1 MMSQIAFRRILL
13 RLTMAFATLVL
24 MNARVAN
31 AAPNCDEL
39 ARHAFAQLQSKA
51 SCRELG
57 AELNRLKAEE
67 TTCGQVPEV
76 QTQHTLLQAALR
88 EERCSCEE
96 LDAAIGTARAR
107 APEKLSCPEALTT
120 LARLRNSRGACQNGR
135 SLAVQQDLEKKLAAR
150 RDASCGAE
158 CASLVEQVTKA
169 KCEGVA
175 QEAWRCA
182 GCGEAE
188 AGACRR
194 VCNKSTAAVPTD
206 DSNLVGEL
214 YQLLG
219 SLNSR
224 ISNEPN
230 CAQKSEPC
238 RDLEQDRLRTL
249 TSFLRLLHDAR
260 LTKESRAH
268 FQDEALKVLRV
279 MGIQASMLDYL
290 RLHSPEE
297 LNGMSE
303 LSKVVSNQE
312 LRGYLVAQL
321 GPLKDQRLQPMLDAL
336 RSGASLETLFA
347 TAQAM
352 TPDARAEFYQT
363 AGAVGIREA
372 GIRQDYLQEI
382 VNAGLDLILPASA
395 TQTNCN
401 NCGHFWGKL
410 QGELN
415 ASQRI
420 GIISAN
426 DVVTELGKRLEQRSK
441 ICSGQLRGAAGPGCG
456 PVLAVVTTE
465 QSDGSLLIKPLLR
478 YVIRSGTSA
487 LVNEL
492 SLGPQVLAG
501 NATQQDQES
510 EARAL
515 AASAI
520 YRFNQLLA
528 TPYRSQLPA
537 VELAPCG
544 ASVSVDQNPDPAPRS
559 GGQLS
564 LRGSACHLPAFKQTL
579 LEKLA
584 AHGVSRRLTFD
595 WGDAASGNASGSA
608 RTTPDQPL
616 QCQLTV
622 LAPNGN
628 NGIVPAYSLSTV
640 VFDAPGCTTQRDER
654 FAYVARQAAW
664 QMAAYFSNVVVADT
678 KPKSPPYL
686 HALYFSG
693 ARQLEY
699 SKGERGW
706 EWAAGEAGLLAVGA
720 GLAVLAVNA
729 RNQSPGTAADTQ
741 RANAFLDAAYVSFGL
756 VIPLRLIAGK
766 FCCGDER

>member
-1 MMSQIAFRRILL
+1 MSQSESRRLL
-13 RLTMAFATLVL
+13 LQLMLAFAFLSMLT
-24 MNARVAN
+24 ARTAY

-51 SCRELG
+51 SCRELS

-67 TTCGQVPEV
+67 TTCGKVPDV
-76 QTQHTLLQAALR
+76 QTQRTLLQAALR
-88 EERCSCEE
+88 EERCSCEG

-107 APEKLSCPEALTT
+107 APEKLSCGEVLTT
-120 LARLRNSRGACQNGR
+120 LATLRNSRGACQNGR
-135 SLAVQQDLEKKLAAR
+135 SLAAYQDLEKKLAAR
-150 RDASCGAE
+150 READCGAD
-158 CASLVEQVTKA
+158 CASLAERVTKA
-169 KCEGVA
+169 QCEGVA

-188 AGACRR
+188 AGACRQA
-194 VCNKSTAAVPTD
+194 CNKSTVATATD

-219 SLNSR
+219 TLNSR
-224 ISNEPN
+224 ISNDPS

-268 FQDEALKVLRV
+268 FQGEALKALRV

-336 RSGASLETLFA
+336 RAGASLETLFA

-395 TQTNCN
+395 TQANCN

-415 ASQRI
+415 ASQRVA
-420 GIISAN
+420 IISAS

-478 YVIRSGTSA
+478 YVIRHGSSA

-492 SLGPQVLAG
+492 ALGPQVLAH
-501 NATQQDQES
+501 NATQQIQES

-515 AASAI
+515 AVSAI

-528 TPYRSQLPA
+528 TPYRSQLPE
-537 VELAPCG
+537 VEVALCG

-564 LRGSACHLPAFKQTL
+564 LRGTACHVPAFKQVL

-595 WGDAASGNASGSA
+595 WGDATSSRASDNAA
-608 RTTPDQPL
+608 TTPDQPL

-622 LAPNGN
+622 LAGKGKS
-628 NGIVPAYSLSTV
+628 GIAPAYSLSTM

-654 FAYVARQAAW
+654 FAHVARQAAW
-664 QMAAYFSNVVVADT
+664 QLAAYFSNVVVTDT
-678 KPKSPPYL
+678 KPKVPPYL

-699 SKGERGW
+699 SKGQRGW
-706 EWAAGEAGLLAVGA
+706 GWAVGEAGLLAVGA
-720 GLAVLAVNA
+720 SLAILAVNA
-729 RNQSPGTAADTQ
+729 RNQSPGTAADTR

-756 VIPLRLIAGK
+756 VIPLRLVAGR